1 MSMKKKTTVTCSAC
15 GTENDFVIWQSLN
28 SDLDPEA
35 KQRLIEGTLFD
46 FKCKKCGHESKVS
59 YPILYHDMAHNVM
72 IHCVSQKDAEEARKS
87 LTASQN
93 AFDDKLHKYTN
104 RIVTNPNALR
114 EKAIIFEHGLDD
126 RVIEIIKLLYY
137 TKASERFPEANITD
151 VFFLVADGK
160 YFFEFIADKPF
171 SVEVP
176 AEMYENIKHDFAK
189 RLEDADSEEV
199 MVDMHR
205 VAGFLRGK

>member
-1 MSMKKKTTVTCSAC
+1 MSIKKKATVTCSVC

-35 KQRLIEGTLFD
+35 KQRLIDGTLFD
-46 FKCKKCGHESKVS
+46 FKCKKCGHESKVN

-72 IHCVSQKDAEEARKS
+72 IHCVPQENVEEARKS
-87 LTASQN
+87 LTESQN
-93 AFDDKLHKYTN
+93 AFDDKLPQYTN

-137 TKASERFPEANITD
+137 TKAREQFPEANITD
-151 VFFLVADGK
+151 VFFLVADGE
-160 YFFEFIADKPF
+160 YILEFIGDKPL

-176 AEMYENIKHDFAK
+176 VDMYENIKCDFAK
-189 RLEDADSEEV
+189 QLENADDKEV
-199 MVDMHR
+199 LIDMR
-205 VAGFLRGK
+205 RAAGLLRGE